1 MGYPF
6 GNGLQENRSLH
17 LRKRHRRQRQPDCRR
32 EILSVAKRR
41 PLHFACDRFSLV
53 PIRQH
58 GTDSLHSRPEK
69 QLRKMKPAHN
79 PMSRP
84 LLLVFEA
91 HSTAERALNKA
102 IYPFLLR
109 RSKPLRE
116 LALSSGER
124 PSRRSCALRYSS
136 SSCEGMFA
144 GAEHADAGC
153 PPTNEGSSE
162 VRIPPSRACSGE
174 ANLNRSWETT
184 RLHARLRSAHAP
196 NRLPLF

>member
-1 MGYPF
+1 
-6 GNGLQENRSLH
+6 
-17 LRKRHRRQRQPDCRR
+17 
-32 EILSVAKRR
+32 
-41 PLHFACDRFSLV
+41 
-53 PIRQH
+53 
-58 GTDSLHSRPEK
+58 
-69 QLRKMKPAHN
+69 
-79 PMSRP
+79 MSRP

-102 IYPFLLR
+102 IYPFLLRRSKPLRELALSSGERASRRSCALRYSSFSCEIMFVGAEHADASCPPANEGSSEVRIPISRLIR

-162 VRIPPSRACSGE
+162 VRIPPFRACSGE
-174 ANLNRSWETT
+174 ANLNGS
-184 RLHARLRSAHAP
+184 
-196 NRLPLF
+196 